1 MDRTTVIANRHGV
14 RLRAE
19 PSAARCPGAE
29 CWRLILS
36 PVDQNRDARPIF
48 IRERVG
54 QIVGP
59 EMQDDEN
66 A

>member
-1 MDRTTVIANRHGV
+1 MV
-14 RLRAE
+14 RDCALSRQ
-19 PSAARCPGAE
+19 PPWYPGAE

-36 PVDQNRDARPIF
+36 PIGQKRNVWPIF

-54 QIVGP
+54 LIVGA

>member
-1 MDRTTVIANRHGV
+1 MVCDCALSRQPPRY
-14 RLRAE
+14 
-19 PSAARCPGAE
+19 PGAE

-36 PVDQNRDARPIF
+36 PVDQNRNLRPIF

-54 QIVGP
+54 QIVAP